1 MLDVSKDIIPLHGEN
16 AVVEK
21 IKCHIKDRINMS
33 EPKFSWELLAGRSHS
48 INASDY
54 QAGFKKLC
62 RSPFVSTFAYITM
75 DQFEPRA
82 ELFFKE
88 LAKAE
93 ILRDPKDKY
102 SGNVKVMSQ
111 ENYNKGWDLIQTKIN
126 IENPDQMDME
136 FITKSDFEKY
146 VLVTPYSAQW
156 RFKNLPFLY
165 IEGCMIN
172 NFEWTWAN
180 LQKYLDDKNRR
191 EKRTITGNYEGRD
204 ESEIEKDRKL
214 IWIHLFSDHQ
224 LEEFKKLLYQY
235 FGYRHGLKN
244 IEQII
249 IETEES
255 RAEFGKILYEVAQ
268 QHGFEY
274 DHDLDK
280 REDIKRFLKNIDVYM
295 RKLCPRTFDVLKH
308 IPYYWLLM
316 SKQDLSTMAL
326 FLQNE
331 RPETFVGTPYLKES
345 MLKIFLRE
353 IHSGSCDHELI
364 QRQKEA
370 ISEAI
375 YADVEYQHLNLD
387 NIFSTGNPY
396 LVLYNKHP

>member
-1 MLDVSKDIIPLHGEN
+1 
-16 AVVEK
+16 
-21 IKCHIKDRINMS
+21 MS
-33 EPKFSWELLAGRSHS
+33 EPKFSWELLAGRNHS

-126 IENPDQMDME
+126 IEKPDQMDIE
-136 FITKSDFEKY
+136 FITKADFEKY
-146 VLVTPYSAQW
+146 VLVTKYHEQY
-156 RFKNLPFLY
+156 RFKLLPIIY
-165 IEGCMIN
+165 IESCMEM
-172 NFEWTWAN
+172 NFKWTWSN
-180 LQKYLDDKNRR
+180 LQKYLNDKNRR
-191 EKRTITGNYEGRD
+191 EKRTKDDGRESRD

-214 IWIHLFSDHQ
+214 EWIHLFSDDQ
-224 LEEFKKLLYQY
+224 LHESKTLLYKW
-235 FGYRHGLKN
+235 FPWGSRIRRHDDL
-244 IEQII
+244 I
-249 IETEES
+249 IENVEARE
-255 RAEFGKILYEVAQ
+255 EFGKILYEVAQ

-280 REDIKRFLKNIDVYM
+280 REDIKRFLSYINGYM
-295 RKLCPRTFDVLKH
+295 SKLCPQTFSVLKD

-316 SKQDLSTMAL
+316 SKQDLSTMA
-326 FLQNE
+326 FCFEDQNIPD
-331 RPETFVGTPYLKES
+331 RFHGTSHLKEM
-345 MLKIFLRE
+345 MLKIFLNE
-353 IHSGSCDHELI
+353 INSDRHDHELTP
-364 QRQKEA
+364 QKKEA

-387 NIFSTGNPY
+387 NVFTNSNPY
-396 LVLYNKHP
+396 LVLYNTHPSLRKS